1 MKKVFAIEPGD
12 VVWLDRAAAG
22 GHDQGTVVHVA
33 GPYAQVR
40 VGGVKRIPFKI
51 TDLEEWDDW
60 RRAEV
65 PDAGKA
71 KGS

>member
-40 VGGVKRIPFKI
+40 VGG
-51 TDLEEWDDW
+51 
-60 RRAEV
+60 
-65 PDAGKA
+65 
-71 KGS
+71 